1 MYAICIAMD
10 DRLVSKESM
19 LHYVCRR
26 VLELDNSIRF
36 AGFVNTMGTVIVYQY
51 RDELD
56 PLLETNE
63 SELSFIETVLRMRT
77 RQDMEPKLGKVTY
90 SLTSYEKVKRA
101 TILPDNE
108 EDPILMVSLDVN
120 RNNNGQMDHESLIRD
135 RILPLMSYY
144 LKSLSDRKNV
154 TSIDGDGDRISS
166 IRIGIESSK

>member
-1 MYAICIAMD
+1 MHVVCIAMD
-10 DRLVSKESM
+10 DRLVSKESI

-108 EDPILMVSLDVN
+108 EDPILMVSLD
-120 RNNNGQMDHESLIRD
+120 NNKGQMDHESLIRD
-135 RILPLMSYY
+135 RILPLVSYY
-144 LKSLSDRKNV
+144 LKSLLDRKNV
-154 TSIDGDGDRISS
+154 TSLDGDGDRISS